1 MKRAIRLNANICLL
15 SNPLKHCGN
24 AGLSMKE
31 KLYLRAFATRATATH
46 NGWIWKGSENLS
58 HPLSNCSRKEDW
70 RGRYKSKQVDMAR
83 LFITGASGLL
93 GINLAVEA
101 MREHEVIGVDRGKLK
116 SAPFQ
121 VLKADI
127 LKLDEISSTLDAAN
141 PHWMVNCAALA
152 NLEKCEAD

>member
-70 RGRYKSKQVDMAR
+70 RGRYKSKQADRYTWHAYSSQELVDYS
-83 LFITGASGLL
+83 ASTWLS
-93 GINLAVEA
+93 
-101 MREHEVIGVDRGKLK
+101 K
-116 SAPFQ
+116 P
-121 VLKADI
+121 
-127 LKLDEISSTLDAAN
+127 
-141 PHWMVNCAALA
+141 CASM
-152 NLEKCEAD
+152 